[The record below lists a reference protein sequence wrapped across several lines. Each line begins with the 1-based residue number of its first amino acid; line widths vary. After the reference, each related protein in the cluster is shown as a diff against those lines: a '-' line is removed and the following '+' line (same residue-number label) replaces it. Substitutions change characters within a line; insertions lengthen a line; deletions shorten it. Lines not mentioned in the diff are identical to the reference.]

1 MPRVFMSVFD
11 QYRLLTM
18 HKLTHTSIFKK
29 QFMIYMIYIY
39 IWIDSQ
45 LKRKARENMTV
56 NPDKI
61 LLHQVLQ
68 VEAGHL

>member
-29 QFMIYMIYIY
+29 QFMIYMIYI
-39 IWIDSQ
+39 WIDSQ